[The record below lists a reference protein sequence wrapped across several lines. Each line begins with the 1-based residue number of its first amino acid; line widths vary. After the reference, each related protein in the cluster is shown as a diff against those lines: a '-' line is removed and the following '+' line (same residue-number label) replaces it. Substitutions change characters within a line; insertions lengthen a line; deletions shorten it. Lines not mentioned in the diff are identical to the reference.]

1 MKDAMEEVT
10 AAQAAGLTGL
20 SERTIRRKIAA
31 GEIPARHVARNRYA
45 IRLRDLPFRRSPD
58 ELIMRVEALE
68 YRVRLLELQ
77 QARLAAAEPAV
88 AGQPPEDD
96 IGTPSDVYHLLVQ
109 LARETQRL
117 APLLTLL
124 TSTPSAVALPREA
137 GSQEDGSRDTAQQG

>member
-31 GEIPARHVARNRYA
+31 GDIPARHVARNRYA
-45 IRLRDLPFRRSPD
+45 IRVRDLPIRRSPN

-77 QARLAAAEPAV
+77 QARLAAAAPEAASEPSE
-88 AGQPPEDD
+88 GEM
-96 IGTPSDVYHLLVQ
+96 GTPTDVYQLLVQ
-109 LARETQRL
+109 LTRETQRL
-117 APLLTLL
+117 APLLTAL
-124 TSTPSAVALPREA
+124 TSQQTPRAVD
-137 GSQEDGSRDTAQQG
+137 SQSEVTADVAQQA